1 MPNTTPP
8 TRRDFLK
15 SSSTLAAAGAVA
27 ATLDITRSAH
37 ASVDDTIKVG
47 LIGCGGRGSGAAVQA
62 LNADRGAKLV
72 AIGDAFADQIESG
85 LRRFREQ
92 FKDEPGK
99 VDVPP
104 DRCFSGFDA
113 YKQVLASGVD
123 VVILTT
129 PPHFRPIHLKA
140 AVDAGKHIFCEKPVA
155 VDAPGIRSVLQT
167 AEEAKKKDLCIVSGL
182 CWRYDYAKRAIMQ
195 KVLDGAIGDIRAIH
209 TTYLTG
215 FLWHRG
221 RKASWSE
228 MEYQMR
234 NWLYF
239 TWLSGD
245 HNVEQHIHSLDKAAW
260 AMHDEPPVSA
270 VGVGGRQ
277 VRTGEQWGN
286 IYDHHAVTYEY
297 ANGVK
302 VFAYCRQMDGC
313 QMDVSDHIIG
323 TKGIAHLMQNPV
335 PAIEGQENWQYFGP
349 KKDMYQVEHDE
360 LFAAIRAGK
369 RIDNSQYMA
378 KSSMMAIM
386 GRMATY
392 TGQKIAWK
400 DAMASKEDL
409 SPAKYEWG
417 DIPVPTVAMPGVTKF
432 V

>member
-1 MPNTTPP
+1 
-8 TRRDFLK
+8 
-15 SSSTLAAAGAVA
+15 
-27 ATLDITRSAH
+27 
-37 ASVDDTIKVG
+37 
-47 LIGCGGRGSGAAVQA
+47 
-62 LNADRGAKLV
+62 
-72 AIGDAFADQIESG
+72 
-85 LRRFREQ
+85 
-92 FKDEPGK
+92 
-99 VDVPP
+99 
-104 DRCFSGFDA
+104 
-113 YKQVLASGVD
+113 
-123 VVILTT
+123 
-129 PPHFRPIHLKA
+129 
-140 AVDAGKHIFCEKPVA
+140 
-155 VDAPGIRSVLQT
+155 
-167 AEEAKKKDLCIVSGL
+167 
-182 CWRYDYAKRAIMQ
+182 
-195 KVLDGAIGDIRAIH
+195 
-209 TTYLTG
+209 
-215 FLWHRG
+215 
-221 RKASWSE
+221 
-228 MEYQMR
+228 
-234 NWLYF
+234 
-239 TWLSGD
+239 
-245 HNVEQHIHSLDKAAW
+245 
-260 AMHDEPPVSA
+260 MHDEPPLSA

-313 QMDVSDHIIG
+313 HMDVSDHIIG
-323 TKGIAHLMQNPV
+323 TKGIAHLMQSPV
-335 PAIEGQENWQYFGP
+335 PTIEGEENWQYSGP

-392 TGQKIAWK
+392 TGQKITWN

>member
-1 MPNTTPP
+1 M
-8 TRRDFLK
+8 
-15 SSSTLAAAGAVA
+15 A

-47 LIGCGGRGSGAAVQA
+47 LIGCGGRGTGAAGQA
-62 LNADRGAKLV
+62 LNADKGTKLV
-72 AIGDAFADQIESG
+72 AIGDAFPDHIERS
-85 LRRFREQ
+85 LRNLRTQ
-92 FKDEPGK
+92 FESQPGK
-99 VDVPP
+99 IDVPP
-104 DRCFSGFDA
+104 DRCFTGFDA
-113 YKQVLASGVD
+113 YKQVLGAGVD

-140 AVDAGKHIFCEKPVA
+140 AVEAGKHIFCEKPVA
-155 VDAPGIRSVLQT
+155 VDAPGIRSVLAT
-167 AEEAKKKDLCIVSGL
+167 AEEARKKDLCIVSGL
-182 CWRYDYAKRAIMQ
+182 CWRYDYPRRAVVQ
-195 KVLDGAIGDIRAIH
+195 KIHDGAIGDVRAIH

-215 FLWHRG
+215 LLWFFP
-221 RKASWSE
+221 RKPEWSE
-228 MEYQMR
+228 MEFQMR

-245 HNVEQHIHSLDKAAW
+245 HIVEQHIHSLDKAAW
-260 AMHDEPPVSA
+260 VMHDEPPVSA
-270 VGVGGRQ
+270 VGIGGRQ
-277 VRTGEQWGN
+277 VRTGEQFGN

-302 VFAYCRQMDGC
+302 VFSYCRQMKDC
-313 QMDVSDHIIG
+313 EMDVSDHVIG
-323 TKGIAHLMQNPV
+323 TKGIAHLMKNPR
-335 PAIEGQENWQYFGP
+335 PEIEGAENWQYSGP
-349 KKDMYQVEHDE
+349 KSDMYQVEHDE

-392 TGQKIAWK
+392 TGQKITWA
-400 DAMASKEDL
+400 DAMASKENL

>member
-1 MPNTTPP
+1 MPNTPPP

-15 SSSTLAAAGAVA
+15 STSTLAAAGAVA

-37 ASVDDTIKVG
+37 ASVNETIKVG
-47 LIGCGGRGSGAAVQA
+47 LIGCGGRGTGAAGQA
-62 LNADRGAKLV
+62 LNADKGAKLV
-72 AIGDAFADQIESG
+72 AIGDAFPDHIERS
-85 LRRFREQ
+85 LRNLRTQ
-92 FKDEPGK
+92 FESQPAKI
-99 VDVPP
+99 DVPP
-104 DRCFSGFDA
+104 DRCFTGFDA
-113 YKQVLASGVD
+113 YKQVLGAGVD

-129 PPHFRPIHLKA
+129 PPHFRPIHLQA
-140 AVDAGKHIFCEKPVA
+140 AVEAGKHIFCEKPVA
-155 VDAPGIRSVLQT
+155 VDAPGIRSVLAT

-182 CWRYDYAKRAIMQ
+182 CWRYDYPKRAIMQ
-195 KVLDGAIGDIRAIH
+195 KVFDGAIGDIRAIH
-209 TTYLTG
+209 TNYLTS
-215 FLWHRG
+215 FLWHVG
-221 RKASWSE
+221 RKAEWSE
-228 MEYQMR
+228 MEYQLR

-313 QMDVSDHIIG
+313 HMDVSDHIIG

-335 PAIEGQENWQYFGP
+335 PAIEGEEKWVYSGP

-378 KSSMMAIM
+378 KSTMMAIM

-392 TGQKIAWK
+392 TGQKITWK

-409 SPAKYEWG
+409 SPAKYEWA
-417 DIPVPTVAMPGVTKF
+417 DIPVPTVARPGVTKF